1 MNMEITPELRER
13 IIPLRLLI
21 LDVDGVL
28 TDGRIVINDHG
39 EESKFFDVKDGHGL
53 KVLMRCGLEVVWIT
67 GRKSHVV
74 EYRAKDL
81 GVQEYHQLIW
91 NKVEVYEEILV
102 RKGLAPAEV
111 AYVGDDIVDI
121 PLLKRVG
128 FAVAVNDAVS
138 EAKQAAHYITSQR
151 GGRGAVREVCDLI
164 LQGQEKWDRL
174 LARYFS

>member
-67 GRKSHVV
+67 GRKSQVV

-91 NKVEVYEEILV
+91 NKVEVYEEILNRNLIV
-102 RKGLAPAEV
+102 FIAAP
-111 AYVGDDIVDI
+111 
-121 PLLKRVG
+121 PLGSGRYSFWALFVLGAIRFWALFG
-128 FAVAVNDAVS
+128 SGRFSDFS
-138 EAKQAAHYITSQR
+138 
-151 GGRGAVREVCDLI
+151 GG
-164 LQGQEKWDRL
+164 
-174 LARYFS
+174 